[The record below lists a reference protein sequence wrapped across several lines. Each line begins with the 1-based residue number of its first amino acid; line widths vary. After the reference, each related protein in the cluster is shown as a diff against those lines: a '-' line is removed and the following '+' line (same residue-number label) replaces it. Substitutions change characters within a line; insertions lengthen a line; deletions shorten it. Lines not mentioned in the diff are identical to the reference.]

1 MIQFLANF
9 IDNIKKYG
17 LGSVFGRY
25 YSVYRAQVIDN
36 KDPKKLGRIKII
48 VPSIFGETE
57 LPDWVQAKDFRVT
70 GLKYGEFYPPRV
82 GDWVFVE
89 FLEGDTQYPIYSG
102 GWIGEEQL
110 ADEYLHSEENEP
122 LVRGF
127 KTEGGQAILFDESP
141 EEQKTVLKSAS
152 HNFVLDDTKEKEAV
166 YMIHKLGSQWQFDKA
181 GSFKAVTA
189 SGHYVTLDEE
199 GESLSLGSKDG
210 SILAMKDNVVLS
222 DASGESIVTLS
233 TDGIQL
239 TAKAKLVFQCNA
251 YSLDTG
257 AMSVSTGS
265 AKIEYQQTMDITGK
279 ATEFISMGAGKVAI
293 GNGAV
298 ELVDIVTQALQVLS
312 TTTAPGYGAPISSV
326 GQFAQLYAQL
336 IALKK

>member
-1 MIQFLANF
+1 MMDLVGNL
-9 IDNIKKYG
+9 IDKIKRYG
-17 LGSVFGRY
+17 LAVVFGRY
-25 YSVYRAQVIDN
+25 YSLYRAVVTDN
-36 KDPKKLGRIKII
+36 KDPLKLGRVKVK
-48 VPSIFGETE
+48 VPTLWGETE
-57 LPDWVQAKDFRVT
+57 LTSWVLPRDFRGT
-70 GLKYGEFYPPRV
+70 GVQYGEFYPPKIE
-82 GDWVFVE
+82 DWIIVE
-89 FLEGDTQYPIYSG
+89 FLEGDPQYPIYSG
-102 GWIGEEQL
+102 GWFGETEL
-110 ADEYLHSEENEP
+110 PLEYLHSEENEP
-122 LVRGF
+122 LVRGY

-141 EEQKTVLKSAS
+141 DEQKTVLKSSS
-152 HNFVLDDTKEKEAV
+152 HNFVMDDTKEKEAV

-181 GSFKAVTA
+181 GSFKAITK

-199 GESLSLGSKDG
+199 GGSLSLGSKDG
-210 SILAMKDNVVLS
+210 SIIALKDNVVLS

-233 TDGIQL
+233 TDGVQL

-257 AMSVSTGS
+257 AVSISTGS
-265 AKIEYQQTMDITGK
+265 SKIEYQQTFDIAGT